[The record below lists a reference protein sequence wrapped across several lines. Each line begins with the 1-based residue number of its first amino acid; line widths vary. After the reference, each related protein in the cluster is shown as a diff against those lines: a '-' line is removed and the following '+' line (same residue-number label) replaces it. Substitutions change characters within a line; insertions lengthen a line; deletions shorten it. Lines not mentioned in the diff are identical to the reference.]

1 MFSGS
6 ETLEVVTTE
15 PTKSIL
21 LLSYGDRG
29 DEVKRIQNYLIDV
42 GMNLQ
47 EYGADGIFGR
57 ETEEAVKKFQR
68 LYGLSEDG
76 IVGPITLAALK
87 KARTN
92 PVYSRPVRP
101 YPGHYVMVGD
111 RGKDVEAI
119 QRAVNVKPDGI
130 FGPITRDAV
139 KKYQARKGL
148 VVDGIVGPITWNML
162 F

>member
-1 MFSGS
+1 M
-6 ETLEVVTTE
+6 
-15 PTKSIL
+15 L

-29 DEVKRIQNYLIDV
+29 DEVKRIQNYLIDAGV
-42 GMNLQ
+42 NLQ
-47 EYGADGIFGR
+47 ENGADGIFGR

-87 KARTN
+87 RAPKK
-92 PVYSRPVRP
+92 PVYSAPVRP
-101 YPGHYVMVGD
+101 YPGHYVMIGD

-119 QRAVNVKPDGI
+119 QRAVNVKADGI
-130 FGPITRDAV
+130 YGPITRDAV
-139 KKYQARKGL
+139 RKYQARKGL
-148 VVDGIVGPITWNML
+148 VVDGIVGPNTWNML